1 MPRHCLLIVIFFV
14 FSLVNSSV
22 AFSQTQQ
29 EQQQKTLTEND
40 KDKDKDKAN
49 EAASDVKPKAG
60 QKTPA
65 KKAIEIQAPIALE
78 QQYKDD
84 INHYLQKDEINP
96 LLAGPD
102 DFITLIKEGYTANSK
117 GVAILLADWQQ
128 TATSPKGLNY
138 LRKALPD
145 QGWTTI
151 SIQPPSKPENY
162 PSIALNVE
170 EQQKE
175 NLATITAYQLKLSA
189 IMKTVMEKAQE
200 YPGIFIVIVEGSHGA
215 ILTDLYQRE
224 KNTPPNALILLSSY
238 MYSNEANQQY
248 ASTLAQTNFPVLDLY
263 LMRDHPLALSSAKL
277 RLSQANK
284 EMKAFYRQRKLTNLS
299 SSYYPKEDLLLAIK
313 GWLTSIG
320 W

>member
-1 MPRHCLLIVIFFV
+1 MFAFTLM
-14 FSLVNSSV
+14 SSSG
-22 AFSQTQQ
+22 AFSQEQEKQQ
-29 EQQQKTLTEND
+29 EILTQNKENETNSD
-40 KDKDKDKAN
+40 LTSKKAL
-49 EAASDVKPKAG
+49 
-60 QKTPA
+60 KTPA
-65 KKAIEIQAPIALE
+65 KKTIAIQAPVALE
-78 QQYKDD
+78 QQHKDD
-84 INHYLQKDEINP
+84 IKHYLQEGEIKP

-102 DFITLIKEGYTANSK
+102 DFITLIKESNTANSK

-138 LRKALPD
+138 LRITLPD

-162 PSIALNVE
+162 PSQALKII
-170 EQQKE
+170 EQQEE
-175 NLATITAYQLKLSA
+175 NLASISAYQLKLSA

-200 YPGIFIVIVEGSHGA
+200 YPGIFIVVVEGSHGA
-215 ILTDLYQRE
+215 ILTDLYQQE

-238 MYSNEANQQY
+238 MFNYEANQQY
-248 ASTLAQTNFPVLDLY
+248 ASALAQTNFPVLDLY

-277 RLSQANK
+277 RLSQAKK
-284 EMKAFYRQRKLTNLS
+284 EMKAFYRQQQLTNLS
-299 SSYYPKEDLLLAIK
+299 SSYYPKEALLLAIK